1 MGRPRTPEAGC
12 RIMRPQFT
20 PTTELKHCCRA
31 SHAGERRLTCR
42 HRPAQLSRSDR
53 TLVSARAVAYTAKS
67 GAKAPHSKKCPNIN
81 NLMIQLGELLFQ
93 ALQFGKIVVYDI
105 RLISVR
111 LQIVLVIFFSAK
123 ESLEGHHLGH
133 NLARIDFGRIELPDV
148 RGRNP
153 LLFLVGIENCR
164 TVLGPVVRSLAV

>member
-1 MGRPRTPEAGC
+1 
-12 RIMRPQFT
+12 MRPQFT

-31 SHAGERRLTCR
+31 SHAAERRLTCPD
-42 HRPAQLSRSDR
+42 RPAELSQSDR
-53 TLVSARAVAYTAKS
+53 TLASGWSFCVHRKS
-67 GAKAPHSKKCPNIN
+67 GAKVPHSKKCPNIN
-81 NLMIQLGELLFQ
+81 SLMIQLGELLFQ

-123 ESLEGHHLGH
+123 ESLEGHYLRH
-133 NLARIDFGRIELPDV
+133 NLARIDFGRINLPDV